1 MTRLRKCIISLLCLV
16 LAGCGSASEAVAA
29 ASPTPTPT
37 AAPATPTPLTA
48 DFHTVASAMEQI
60 GGYAAQYDWNSIS
73 SLFAEDA
80 SQERSASDLEAL
92 WKNAA
97 GEEAPAFLSAC
108 SSVNDGI
115 NAGYALMQCGS
126 SMYYIVCRMN
136 DDLEILRLMV
146 EKVQD
151 IPQTEKS
158 DDWEET
164 AVEIGNDPKVA
175 GILTMPVKG
184 SYPYIAVLM
193 PEQLDDAM
201 DESGDDP
208 SFRKDLAHAL
218 AERGIASIRYDM
230 RLYEDPSIVL
240 SVDELSLDRVLWR
253 DFANAVHSLEKYPVD
268 AQKGIVYIGH
278 GIGGSFGYSAI
289 YHHFEII
296 GGFVLLNAPYGS
308 GTELMAEYYGL
319 DESIA
324 EEAQAAL
331 DANAESDAVETVGGY
346 PLSWWQD
353 FEDAE
358 PLKYTRYVAQP
369 IAIFQGQEDEQTTL
383 DDDYENWKSQK
394 GSNVSMVSYS
404 DTGHDMRDEDG
415 SFDTLADDI
424 SSWLDGEDLEEI
436 VTKREKKKAKEKAKA
451 KATAT
456 ATPAS
461 RSKS

>member
-1 MTRLRKCIISLLCLV
+1 MIRLRKCIICLLCLV
-16 LAGCGSASEAVAA
+16 LAGCGSASEAAA
-29 ASPTPTPT
+29 VVSPTPT
-37 AAPATPTPLTA
+37 AAPPTPVPLTA
-48 DFHTVASAMEQI
+48 DFHTITAAMEEI
-60 GGYAAQYDWNSIS
+60 GGYAAQYDWESIS
-73 SLFAEDA
+73 SMFARDVVQDHA
-80 SQERSASDLEAL
+80 ASDLEAL
-92 WKNAA
+92 WKNTA
-97 GEEAPAFLSAC
+97 GEEAPSFLSAC

-136 DDLEILRLMV
+136 ESLEILRLVV

-151 IPQTEKS
+151 IPQTEKN

-175 GILTMPVKG
+175 GILTMPAEAA
-184 SYPYIAVLM
+184 YPFIAVLM

-230 RLYEDPSIVL
+230 RLYEDSSMVL

-253 DFANAVHSLEKYPVD
+253 DFASAVHSLEKYPVD

-278 GIGGSFGYSAI
+278 GIGGSFGYSAL
-289 YHHFEII
+289 YHHFEIT
-296 GGFVLLNAPYGS
+296 GGLVLLNAPYGD
-308 GTELMAEYYGL
+308 GTKLMAEYYGL
-319 DESIA
+319 DESVA

-331 DANAESDAVETVGGY
+331 DEDAESNVPETVGCY
-346 PLSWWQD
+346 PLAWWQD
-353 FEDAE
+353 FADAE

-369 IAIFQGQEDEQTTL
+369 IAIFQGQDDAQTTV

-415 SFDTLADDI
+415 SFDTLAEDI

-436 VTKREKKKAKEKAKA
+436 VTKREKKKARDKA
-451 KATAT
+451 KATASPTPT
-456 ATPAS
+456 ARS
-461 RSKS
+461 RS